1 MIIAGGS
8 YLESCKYP
16 RWDRL
21 FGSGIRAS
29 LALQRLSPSSSLL
42 TYAPALY
49 RADVEA
55 TLKSAGLGVQVT
67 KSSHPCTFTW
77 LHPFELL
84 YYPEED
90 RLPPL
95 NAEAEAV
102 LRFGMMEGSAVVH
115 AKRAVY
121 DPQNETEGFFANG
134 SEVSEL
140 VMILSELELFRQPGT
155 TDIDHTQKIQARMS
169 QAVANLVFQH
179 RGHFDFF
186 AILLKDKVGGV
197 SVYVGDEPTPVPT
210 YAAESFFRIGGGDVF
225 AAAFAHAWMECGLDI
240 FAAADCAARSLAWF
254 VEGAR
259 LPLPL
264 DSELPRRVCGP
275 PPPRVRIVG
284 TNTLEMGQL
293 LVKTDD
299 LLRQQS
305 ISVAFD
311 LIDSVGDEAD
321 ASLPTLILLGE
332 DSNLAEI
339 QHSAATTLAARRTV
353 VYSPGRAIGLAAHYF
368 PSARISDDYAS
379 ALFHL
384 LREPLP

>member
-1 MIIAGGS
+1 
-8 YLESCKYP
+8 
-16 RWDRL
+16 
-21 FGSGIRAS
+21 
-29 LALQRLSPSSSLL
+29 
-42 TYAPALY
+42 
-49 RADVEA
+49 VEA
-55 TLKSAGLGVQVT
+55 TLNSAGLETKVT
-67 KSSHPCTFTW
+67 ESPHPCTFTW

-84 YYPEED
+84 SWPKKD
-90 RLPPL
+90 RLPSL
-95 NAEAEAV
+95 NAEAETV

-121 DPQNETEGFFANG
+121 DPQNESEGFSANG
-134 SEVSEL
+134 SEASEL

-155 TDIDHTQKIQARMS
+155 SDIDHTKKRQARVT
-169 QAVANLVFQH
+169 QAVANLLFQH
-179 RGHFDFF
+179 RGHFEFF

-197 SVYVGDEPTPVPT
+197 SVYVGDEPRPVLT

-225 AAAFAHAWMECGLDI
+225 AAAFAHAWMERGLNI

-259 LPLPL
+259 LPLPR
-264 DSELPRRVCGP
+264 DDELPRRVCAP
-275 PPPRVRIVG
+275 PPPRVRILG

-293 LVKTDD
+293 LVNTDD

-311 LIDSVGDEAD
+311 LVDAASDEAD

-332 DSNLAEI
+332 DTDLEEI
-339 QHSAATTLAARRTV
+339 KRSAASTSAARRAV
-353 VYSPGRAIGLAAHYF
+353 VYSPGNTIRLASRHF

-384 LREPLP
+384 LREPFP